1 MIATIHLFI
10 IVTSFNL
17 IVNLCKLKILYHEE
31 LLIVFNE
38 KTQENNPFKEM
49 EIYKWGKVKEIKA

>member
-1 MIATIHLFI
+1 MMAIIHLFI
-10 IVTSFNL
+10 IVTSFYA

-38 KTQENNPFKEM
+38 KAQENNPFKET
-49 EIYKWGKVKEIKA
+49 